1 MVHKILCAAV
11 AYDVFHILG
20 FLLYG
25 EVFQGTEDCL
35 LVTTDSLLARDWYAS
50 RK

>member
-35 LVTTDSLLARDWYAS
+35 YQDGLFARARLVRVT
-50 RK
+50 